1 MNEDEHPDLKGLT
14 MMTPMQI
21 VAAQMAELIEGLKA
35 AGLPEKAAIRFA
47 AIVFAEQ
54 SADDEGETDD

>member
-1 MNEDEHPDLKGLT
+1 

-21 VAAQMAELIEGLKA
+21 AAAQMAELIEGLKT
-35 AGLPEKAAIRFA
+35 AGLSDKAAIRFA

-54 SADDEGETDD
+54 SADDEDEPDDG